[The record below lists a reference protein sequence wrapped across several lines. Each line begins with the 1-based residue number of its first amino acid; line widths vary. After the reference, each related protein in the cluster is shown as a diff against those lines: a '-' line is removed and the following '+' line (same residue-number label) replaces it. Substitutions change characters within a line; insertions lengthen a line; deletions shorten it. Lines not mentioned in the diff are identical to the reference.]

1 MEHAGGPA
9 SDLWSA
15 LNWQPSAEQLQQLI
29 KLQELL
35 RQWNSQV
42 NLTRLVEGDDYWIN
56 QVFDS
61 LWPLSEELSTPTQVR
76 ECIDVGTGG
85 GFPGLAIAIALPG
98 ARITL
103 VDSVGRKT
111 VAVQAMA
118 SALGLAERIQIRTE
132 RIEATGREPNCR
144 GHFDLAVARAVAAA
158 PVVAEYLVPLLRPT
172 GTALLYRG
180 QWSEADTAELKRAL
194 GPLNATIREVQRQQ
208 LPSDRGVRHVL
219 RVQGTGDCPNTY
231 PRAIGVP
238 SKLPLGSSA

>member
-61 LWPLSEELSTPTQVR
+61 LWPLTQELSCPTQAR

-111 VAVQAMA
+111 IAVQAMA

-132 RIEATGREPNCR
+132 RIETTGRDPTCR

-158 PVVAEYLVPLLRPT
+158 PVVSEYLVPLLQPT

-194 GPLNATIREVQRQQ
+194 GPLRAEIRGVQRQQ

-219 RVQGTGDCPNTY
+219 RVQGAGDCPNTY

-238 SKLPLGSSA
+238 SKLPLGSSD